1 MAAKLTGGVVLQ
13 EISMSNS
20 VQRENIFPDGLSRP
34 TGHWTTVT
42 TARPGKLVFVSGL
55 TAKDEAGEIVGVG
68 DVRAQTRQV
77 CENLR
82 RAMQAAGGTL
92 ADIVRVDVFIKEMTG
107 FKDIHDVRREYF
119 GPNPPA
125 STMVAVTA
133 LTHPDML
140 IEINAIAVLP

>member
-1 MAAKLTGGVVLQ
+1 MVAD
-13 EISMSNS
+13 I
-20 VQRENIFPDGLSRP
+20 QRENLLPAGLSKP

-55 TAKDEAGEIVGVG
+55 TAKNEHGEIVGVG

-77 CENLR
+77 CENLVA
-82 RAMQAAGGTL
+82 AMRAAGGGL
-92 ADIVRVDVFIKEMTG
+92 ADIVRVDVYIKDMNG
-107 FKDIHDVRREYF
+107 FKDIHEIRREYF

-125 STMVAVTA
+125 STMVAVA
-133 LTHPDML
+133 GFTHPDML

>member
-1 MAAKLTGGVVLQ
+1 
-13 EISMSNS
+13 MSAD
-20 VQRENIFPDGLSRP
+20 VQRENLFPDGISKP

-55 TAKDEAGEIVGVG
+55 TAKNERGEIVGVG

-82 RAMQAAGGTL
+82 AAMRAAGGSL
-92 ADIVRVDVFIKEMTG
+92 ADIMRVDVYIRDMQG
-107 FKDIHDVRREYF
+107 FKDIHDIRREYF

-125 STMVAVTA
+125 STMVAVA
-133 LTHPDML
+133 GFTHPDML
-140 IEINAIAVLP
+140 IENNAIAVLP

>member
-1 MAAKLTGGVVLQ
+1 MATD
-13 EISMSNS
+13 I
-20 VQRENIFPDGLSRP
+20 QRENLFPEGVSKP

-55 TAKDEAGEIVGVG
+55 TAKNERGEIVGVG
-68 DVRAQTRQV
+68 NVGAQTRQV

-82 RAMQAAGGTL
+82 AAMRAAGGSL
-92 ADIVRVDVFIKEMTG
+92 ADIVRVDVYIKDMAG

-125 STMVAVTA
+125 STMVAVA
-133 LTHPDML
+133 GFTHPDML
-140 IEINAIAVLP
+140 IEINAIAVVP

>member
-1 MAAKLTGGVVLQ
+1 MPTD
-13 EISMSNS
+13 I
-20 VQRENIFPDGLSRP
+20 QRENLFPEGLSKP

-55 TAKDEAGEIVGVG
+55 TAKNEGGEIVGVG

-82 RAMQAAGGTL
+82 AAMRAAGGSL
-92 ADIVRVDVFIKEMTG
+92 ADIMRVDVYIKEMAG
-107 FKDIHDVRREYF
+107 FKDIHDIRREYF

-125 STMVAVTA
+125 STMVAVAGFTN
-133 LTHPDML
+133 PDML

>member
-1 MAAKLTGGVVLQ
+1 
-13 EISMSNS
+13 MSANI
-20 VQRENIFPDGLSRP
+20 QRENLFPAGLSKP

-55 TAKDEAGEIVGVG
+55 TAKNESGAIVGVG

-77 CENLR
+77 CENLAA
-82 RAMQAAGGTL
+82 AMRAAGGSL
-92 ADIVRVDVFIKEMTG
+92 ADIVRVDVYIKDMNG
-107 FKDIHDVRREYF
+107 FRDIHEIRREYF

-125 STMVAVTA
+125 STMVAVA
-133 LTHPDML
+133 AFTHPDML

>member
-1 MAAKLTGGVVLQ
+1 MPAD
-13 EISMSNS
+13 I
-20 VQRENIFPDGLSRP
+20 QRENLFPEGLSKP

-55 TAKDEAGEIVGVG
+55 TAKNERGQIVGVG

-82 RAMQAAGGTL
+82 AALHAAGGSL
-92 ADIVRVDVFIKEMTG
+92 ADVMRVDVYIKDMAG
-107 FKDIHDVRREYF
+107 FKDIHDIRREYF

-125 STMVAVTA
+125 STMVAVA
-133 LTHPDML
+133 GFTHPDML

>member
-1 MAAKLTGGVVLQ
+1 MPAD
-13 EISMSNS
+13 I
-20 VQRENIFPDGLSRP
+20 QRENLFPDGLSKP

-55 TAKDEAGEIVGVG
+55 TAKNERGQIVGVG

-82 RAMQAAGGTL
+82 AALRAAGGSL
-92 ADIVRVDVFIKEMTG
+92 ADVMRVDVYIKDMAG
-107 FKDIHDVRREYF
+107 FKDIHDIRREYF

-125 STMVAVTA
+125 STMVAVA
-133 LTHPDML
+133 GFTHPDML

>member
-1 MAAKLTGGVVLQ
+1 MATD
-13 EISMSNS
+13 I
-20 VQRENIFPDGLSRP
+20 QRENLFPEGVSKP

-55 TAKDEAGEIVGVG
+55 TAKNERGEIVGVG

-82 RAMQAAGGTL
+82 AAMRAAGGSL
-92 ADIVRVDVFIKEMTG
+92 ADIMRVDVYIKDMAG
-107 FKDIHDVRREYF
+107 FKDIHDIRREYF

-125 STMVAVTA
+125 STMVAVAGFTN
-133 LTHPDML
+133 PDML